1 MRIEDAIKSVDFS
14 RKIVIPWSGGMDSTA
29 LVHCLATA
37 MKRENPDNKVYTVSI
52 SHPMLAQSKT
62 DLEKKARK
70 ILLEKFK
77 NQGLNVAN
85 IEININIPGKS
96 IELIE
101 GLMEGKRYSG
111 SPQIMTWLSNILL
124 YCPDGSQLLMS
135 YVKEDETFE
144 LHRENAVNF
153 VKSMGKLLKR
163 DISFGTPL
171 KDSVSKFEVMEYLYQ
186 SDLLFHTHSCEHP
199 VLMDGEWINCNI
211 CGSCLSNMLCL
222 MEKKKGGTLPEWGEN
237 FFQKFRPELV
247 IMAQEIGISHFYQ
260 EH

>member
-1 MRIEDAIKSVDFS
+1 MKIEEAIKSVDFKK
-14 RKIVIPWSGGMDSTA
+14 KIVVPWSGGMDSTA

-37 MKRENPDNKVYTVSI
+37 MKQENSNQRIYAISI

-62 DLEKKARK
+62 DMEKKARK

-77 NQGLNVAN
+77 KQDLNVAN
-85 IEININIPGKS
+85 IEINIGIPGKS

-144 LHRENAVNF
+144 LHRENAISF
-153 VKSMGKLLKR
+153 VKAMGKLLKR
-163 DISFGTPL
+163 DISFNTPL
-171 KDSVSKFEVMEYLYQ
+171 KDSVSKFEIMEYL
-186 SDLLFHTHSCEHP
+186 SKNDLLFDTHSCEHP
-199 VLMDGEWINCNI
+199 VLLDGEWMNCNI

-222 MEKKKGGTLPEWGEN
+222 MEKKKEGNLPEWGEKL
-237 FFQKFRPELV
+237 FQKFRPELV
-247 IMAQEIGISHFYQ
+247 MMAQEIGISRFY
-260 EH
+260 